1 MAPTPAS
8 LKNLRPAW
16 QRGKPKT
23 GGKQKGTPNLLTSS
37 FREFL
42 EICKADPTYRQ
53 RFLEDWQRGKKPHIE
68 TIVARAEVGDPT
80 QRVDAQVRM
89 VIEVEGFKPP
99 AQA

>member
-8 LKNLRPAW
+8 LKNL
-16 QRGKPKT
+16 KPFRSGHTKV
-23 GGKQKGTPNLLTSS
+23 GGRKPGTPNIFTSS